1 MLNYFAVSDN
11 MLIFAESIRVME
23 TRRKKEANEIIGGL
37 GMPAMKYIEYLKEL
51 VIKIVREHPE
61 ANLDDIYVAK
71 DEQGHMCVFYDRYM
85 TDEELAQRDAKLKKL
100 QEELDA
106 SGLLND
112 DDNDEEQPK

>member
-1 MLNYFAVSDN
+1 
-11 MLIFAESIRVME
+11 MLIFAANIRLME
-23 TRRKKEANEIIGGL
+23 TRRKKEVSVIIGGL
-37 GMPAMKYIEYLKEL
+37 GMPAMKYSEYLKEL

-61 ANLDDIYVAK
+61 TDMDDIYVSK

-85 TDEELAQRDAKLKKL
+85 TDEELEQMDAKLKKL
-100 QEELDA
+100 QEEVDA